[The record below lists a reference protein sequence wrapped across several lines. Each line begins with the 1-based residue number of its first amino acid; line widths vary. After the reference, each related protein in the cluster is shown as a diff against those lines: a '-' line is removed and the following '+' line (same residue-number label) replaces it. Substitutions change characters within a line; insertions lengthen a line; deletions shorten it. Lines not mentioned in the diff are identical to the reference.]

1 MPKMNITPA
10 VRRGFTLIE
19 LLGLIAIILTLVG
32 LLIPAL
38 TAARNAAQ
46 RGGQASAEA
55 ELPAPKSWRLWTRSH
70 DGHLW
75 VISDDYFTHHPDCPC
90 YGKAERQ

>member
-1 MPKMNITPA
+1 MNTA
-10 VRRGFTLIE
+10 TAGRRGFAFTE
-19 LLGLIAIILTLVG
+19 LLVAILFILTLAG

-38 TAARNAAQ
+38 TAARKAAQ

-55 ELPAPKSWRLWTRSH
+55 ELPAPKAWGLATRSH

-75 VISDDYFTHHPDCPC
+75 VISIDTDNFVHHPDCPC
-90 YGKAERQ
+90 TGKVEKQ

>member
-10 VRRGFTLIE
+10 GRRGVAFTE
-19 LLGLIAIILTLVG
+19 LLVAIFFILTLAG

-38 TAARNAAQ
+38 TAARKAAQ
-46 RGGQASAEA
+46 RGGQAPAEA
-55 ELPAPKSWRLWTRSH
+55 ELPAPQSWRLWTRSH

-75 VISDDYFTHHPDCPC
+75 VISDDYFVHHPDCPC

>member
-1 MPKMNITPA
+1 MNITPA
-10 VRRGFTLIE
+10 GRRGFTLIE
-19 LLGLIAIILTLVG
+19 LLVVIAIILTLAG

-55 ELPAPKSWRLWTRSH
+55 ELPAPKSSRLFTRSH

-75 VISDDYFTHHPDCPC
+75 VINDDYFTHHPDCPC
-90 YGKAERQ
+90 TGKVEKQ